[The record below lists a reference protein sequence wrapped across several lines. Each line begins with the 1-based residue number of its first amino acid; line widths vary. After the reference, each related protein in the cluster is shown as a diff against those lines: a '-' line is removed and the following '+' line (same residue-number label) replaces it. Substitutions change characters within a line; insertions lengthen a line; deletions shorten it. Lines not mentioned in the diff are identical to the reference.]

1 MTVKIITDSTS
12 DITPDVASTLGITV
26 VPVTIKFGEDEY
38 KDGIDI
44 SIDEFYAKLAK
55 SPVSPEI
62 VPPTPDDFVSVYT
75 ECCKETDSLLSIHF
89 SNNKGGAYDS
99 ALMGKWM
106 MKGKCHIEIVDATFI
121 SIGMALII
129 RAAAEIAETGES
141 LLGVFDETK
150 KAISQVGML
159 GMLDT
164 NKYLM
169 QAEKIGKA
177 TASITGMLNKKQICT
192 VKNGDIV
199 RMGLAGNSS
208 KGMDKLC
215 AFVERNY
222 TLQDLAIA
230 HSNASDAAEELK
242 SRLAT
247 IFDKDNIHITQLG
260 AALGMYCGPGA
271 LFVAYR
277 QGY

>member
-12 DITPDVASTLGITV
+12 DITPDVASALGITV
-26 VPVTIKFGEDEY
+26 VPVTIKFGEEEY
-38 KDGIDI
+38 KDGVDL
-44 SIDEFYAKLAK
+44 SIDEFYNKLAK
-55 SPVSPEI
+55 SPVHPEI
-62 VPPTPDDFVSVYT
+62 IPPSADDFVSAYT

-89 SNNKGGAYDS
+89 SNNNGGAYDS
-99 ALMGKWM
+99 ALMAKWM
-106 MKGKCHIEIVDATFI
+106 MKGKNHIEIVDATFI
-121 SIGMALII
+121 SIGMALVI

-164 NKYLM
+164 NKYLL

-177 TASITGMLNKKQICT
+177 TASITSMFNKKQICT
-192 VKNGDIV
+192 VKNGDVV
-199 RMGLAGNSS
+199 RVGLAGNSA
-208 KGMDKLC
+208 KGMDKLRT
-215 AFVERNY
+215 FVERNY

-230 HSNASDAAEELK
+230 HSNVPESAEQLQ

-247 IFDKDNIHITQLG
+247 IFDKDDIHITQLG

>member
-12 DITPDVASTLGITV
+12 DITPEVASALGITV
-26 VPVTIKFGEDEY
+26 APVTIKFGEEEY
-38 KDGIDI
+38 KDGVDI
-44 SIDEFYAKLAK
+44 NVDEFYTKLVK
-55 SPVSPEI
+55 SPVSPQI
-62 VPPTPDDFVSVYT
+62 MPPTPDDFVNVYN
-75 ECCKETDSLLSIHF
+75 ECGKETDSLLSIHF
-89 SNNKGGAYDS
+89 SNEKGGAYDS
-99 ALMGKWM
+99 ALMAKWM

-150 KAISQVGML
+150 KAISQVGIL

-164 NKYLM
+164 NKYLLK
-169 QAEKIGKA
+169 AEKIGKA
-177 TASITGMLNKKQICT
+177 TASLTNMLNNKQICT

-199 RMGLAGNSS
+199 RAGLAGNSA
-208 KGMDKLC
+208 KGMDKLR
-215 AFVERNY
+215 AFVESNY

-230 HSNASDAAEELK
+230 HSNVSEAAEQLK
-242 SRLAT
+242 SLLAT
-247 IFDKDNIHITQLG
+247 IYDKDNIHITRLG